1 MTTSTADA
9 GVLAHG
15 SVPTPML
22 TMHDI
27 NHAYG
32 KTIALRDLSFEI
44 VPGEIRGLIG
54 ENGSGKS
61 TLVKLLSGVMPPS
74 TGTITFDGRPVVF
87 RSPRTAQRAGIVTVF
102 QETLISTESSVRDNV
117 FLGQDGVARRGARPA
132 AERERAL
139 RYFEEFG
146 LAKSLLD
153 SSVVHLSLAQRQVL
167 TIIRALTR
175 SWRLLILDESTSA
188 LDLQTR
194 DALFEVLREQ
204 ARSGRSVLF
213 VSHRM
218 DELQSFVDRAT
229 VLRSGALV
237 GTLEQAAATPDALL
251 RLMSQRSSKDSL
263 EHLDELPREPDSG
276 PPVPGAQAAAE
287 EPSRDRVRL
296 RADVSLREN
305 ATPFAIEIRAGEV
318 LGVAGLEGHGGAAFL
333 ETLVGLR
340 SPASGEVVTVKPDL
354 SIKPVR
360 SYGRAVK
367 DGTVYVP
374 GNRQVEGLFAPLSV
388 VDNMLMATMGKDTT
402 LGWFRM
408 RRLVARTQSF
418 VEGLDVEV
426 ADIQQP
432 VDRLSGGNQQKVLV
446 GRWLAAEPRVL
457 VMNDP
462 LRGVDIGT
470 KRQFYRL
477 LRRLADSDVA
487 VVLLS
492 TEIEEL
498 VQVCDRVA
506 VFRDQS
512 IQAVLGRREMG
523 YDEILQAMFGQN
535 VMANSGQGDAR

>member
-1 MTTSTADA
+1 MTTTTTETAEPA
-9 GVLAHG
+9 QGEMP
-15 SVPTPML
+15 SPML

-27 NHAYG
+27 HHAYG
-32 KTIALRDLSFEI
+32 KTVALHDLSFEML
-44 VPGEIRGLIG
+44 PGEIRGLIG

-61 TLVKLLSGVMPPS
+61 TLVKLLSGVMPAS
-74 TGTITFDGRPVVF
+74 SGTIAVDGRRVVF
-87 RSPRTAQRAGIVTVF
+87 RSPRAAQRAGIVTVF
-102 QETLISTESSVRDNV
+102 QETLISAESSVRDNV
-117 FLGQDGVARRGARPA
+117 FLGQDGIARRGASRS

-139 RYFEEFG
+139 EYFEKFG
-146 LAKSLLD
+146 LETSVLD
-153 SSVVHLSLAQRQVL
+153 GSVVHLSLAQRQVL

-175 SWRLLILDESTSA
+175 QWRLLILDESTSA

-194 DALFEVLREQ
+194 DALFDVLREQ
-204 ARSGRSVLF
+204 TRSGRSVLF

-229 VLRSGALV
+229 VLRSGAMV

-251 RLMSQRSSKDSL
+251 RLMSQRASKESL
-263 EHLDELPREPDSG
+263 ENLDELSHKPDAGAS
-276 PPVPGAQAAAE
+276 VPGGEEAAGE
-287 EPSRDRVRL
+287 RRVESVRI

-305 ATPFAIEIRAGEV
+305 SRRFLIEVRAGEV

-340 SPASGEVVTVKPDL
+340 PPASGEVVCVKPDL
-354 SIKPVR
+354 STKPVR

-388 VDNMLMATMGKDTT
+388 VDNMLMATMGEDTT
-402 LGWFRM
+402 LGCFRM
-408 RRLVARTQSF
+408 RRLLARTQSL
-418 VEGLDVEV
+418 VERLDVEV
-426 ADIQQP
+426 ADIRAP

-446 GRWLAAEPRVL
+446 GRWLAAQPRVL

-470 KRQFYRL
+470 KRQFYQL

-512 IQAVLGRREMG
+512 VQALLDRHQMG
-523 YDEILQAMFGQN
+523 YDEILEAMFGQN
-535 VMANSGQGDAR
+535 VVAGAAQGGAS

>member
-1 MTTSTADA
+1 
-9 GVLAHG
+9 
-15 SVPTPML
+15 
-22 TMHDI
+22 
-27 NHAYG
+27 
-32 KTIALRDLSFEI
+32 
-44 VPGEIRGLIG
+44 
-54 ENGSGKS
+54 
-61 TLVKLLSGVMPPS
+61 
-74 TGTITFDGRPVVF
+74 
-87 RSPRTAQRAGIVTVF
+87 
-102 QETLISTESSVRDNV
+102 
-117 FLGQDGVARRGARPA
+117 
-132 AERERAL
+132 
-139 RYFEEFG
+139 
-146 LAKSLLD
+146 
-153 SSVVHLSLAQRQVL
+153 
-167 TIIRALTR
+167 
-175 SWRLLILDESTSA
+175 
-188 LDLQTR
+188 
-194 DALFEVLREQ
+194 
-204 ARSGRSVLF
+204 
-213 VSHRM
+213 
-218 DELQSFVDRAT
+218 
-229 VLRSGALV
+229 
-237 GTLEQAAATPDALL
+237 
-251 RLMSQRSSKDSL
+251 
-263 EHLDELPREPDSG
+263 
-276 PPVPGAQAAAE
+276 
-287 EPSRDRVRL
+287 
-296 RADVSLREN
+296 
-305 ATPFAIEIRAGEV
+305 V

-512 IQAVLGRREMG
+512 VQAVLGRREMG